1 MATTGKGTVSLERA
15 LSKLGFASR
24 SEARALITAGRVAVN
39 GKVIT
44 DGTRRVTPETMRIT
58 IDGRAPARATEPI
71 VVALHKPRG
80 YVTTRSDPEDR
91 KTIYDLLTDLPT
103 RVVPVG
109 RLDLATSGLL
119 ILTNDTQLANWLTD
133 PHTAMPRVYLVTAE
147 GRVDEQAIER
157 LTHGIVVDGERLAA
171 AAVDLRKTS
180 GKESHLTVTLTEGKN
195 REVRRLLEAIG
206 HPVTRL
212 RRVQFGGLALG
223 DLAPGH
229 WREVPAAEVWAAFP
243 GYRSLDPR
251 ASARKRGLIQDPPR
265 KRVPNPK

>member
-1 MATTGKGTVSLERA
+1 LATTGKGTVSLERA

-24 SEARALITAGRVAVN
+24 SEARELIAAGRVT
-39 GKVIT
+39 I
-44 DGTRRVTPETMRIT
+44 DGTIITEPARRVTPETVTIA

-80 YVTTRSDPEDR
+80 YVTTRSDPEGR
-91 KTIYDLLTDLPT
+91 KTVYDLLTDLPT

-133 PHTAMPRVYLVTAE
+133 PHTALPRVYLVTVE
-147 GRVDEQAIER
+147 GRIDEQAIER
-157 LTHGIVVDGERLAA
+157 LTQGIVLDDERLAA
-171 AAVDLRKTS
+171 AAVELRKAS
-180 GKESHLTVTLTEGKN
+180 GKESHLTLTLTEGKN

-212 RRVQFGGLALG
+212 RRVRFGGLELG
-223 DLAPGH
+223 DLAAGH
-229 WREVPAAEVWAAFP
+229 WRKVPAAEVWAAFP
-243 GYRSLDPR
+243 GYRSANSRP
-251 ASARKRGLIQDPPR
+251 SARRRGLAQDAPR